1 MMAIVLA
8 CAAPLFFLS
17 GFIGFA
23 AWSDYSNRGCPDA
36 VQCGDAVG
44 VMWIAGLVCLT
55 CVTLNTLC
63 VWRLYR
69 AGLFRSNKA
78 IEQK

>member
-1 MMAIVLA
+1 MAIILA

-17 GFIGFA
+17 GFIGFV
-23 AWSDYSNRGCPDA
+23 AWSDYADRGCPDA

-44 VMWIAGLVCLT
+44 VMWIAGLLSLT
-55 CVTLNTLC
+55 CLALITLC
-63 VWRLYR
+63 VRRLYR
-69 AGLFRSNKA
+69 GGLFRSNKA